1 MTCSAELLSLKR
13 HEIALKLPVLLPGS
27 REHELLL
34 SMGPYRTF
42 RTAYSAAPAVTK
54 KDTISCVVELGLQT
68 FKCGAGYVDQVEG
81 VSLAGGFHLTGVF

>member
-54 KDTISCVVELGLQT
+54 KDTISCLQT
-68 FKCGAGYVDQVEG
+68 FKYGAGYVDQVEG